1 MKMKNIVSLVLIIAV
16 NVMAHSQETQI
27 DLKEIT
33 VVSSP
38 RIELPFSENSRTIQV
53 ISKEEITESPANNV
67 AELLQQVAGIDI
79 RRRGVS
85 GMQADLYIRG
95 GGFDQTLLL
104 IDGIKVEDAQTGH
117 HTMNMALP
125 IEVIERIE
133 IIKGSA
139 SRVYGQN
146 AFSGAINIITSKV
159 AENMVSVS
167 LESGSY
173 KQQNASV
180 TISRKNEDQ
189 SMLFHYSNNSSDGH
203 KYNTDYKNENYFLK
217 NSFEIKGLP
226 IDMISSFN
234 ERKFG
239 ANGFYASPEAIDQYE
254 ETQASL
260 LGFSTKIISNNFIIK
275 PKLYWKRNQ
284 DMYVYLRDNPSV
296 YRNLHITNKIGA
308 ELNGSYESNKGITGF
323 GVDISSIKL
332 SSNNLGE
339 RKRTMVN
346 LFLEHQMKFA
356 ENKIDVTPGVAFSYF
371 SDVSTNQNYQNNFFR
386 NFFMYPGIDIG
397 YVLNDDVKLY
407 SNIGYT
413 YRVPTYTDLFY
424 TSPTTIGNEN
434 LKPEKAFTKE
444 IGLDYTKGNF
454 NFIFTLYNRDASD
467 VIDYVKN
474 VESAPWEAFN
484 IREINTKG
492 YELGLTYN
500 FYVASFLNHSIKIG
514 YSNIKDDLKQ
524 TDFNF
529 SRYSLNS
536 LKNHLTTSYSFEI
549 KKNLKSSII
558 YKYAERN
565 FGEHYSVMDIKVS
578 YTLKKYNL
586 YITANNLFDTIYS
599 ETNLVEMPGRNILL
613 GLNVKF

>member
-1 MKMKNIVSLVLIIAV
+1 MKKVISIILIIAI
-16 NVMAHSQETQI
+16 NSIIFSQEKQVN
-27 DLKEIT
+27 LEEIT

-38 RIELPFSENSRTIQV
+38 RIELPFSESSKTVQL
-53 ISKEEITESPANNV
+53 ISKEEIINSPANNV

-139 SRVYGQN
+139 SRIYGQN
-146 AFSGAINIITSKV
+146 AFTGAINIITTKAV
-159 AENMVSVS
+159 EDIVSIG

-173 KQQNASV
+173 EQQNASV
-180 TISRKNEDQ
+180 TISRNIKNK
-189 SMLFHYSNNSSDGH
+189 SVLFHYSNNSSQGH

-260 LGFSTKIISNNFIIK
+260 LGFSTKIVRKNLIIK

-284 DMYVYLRDNPSV
+284 DMYVYLRENPSV
-296 YRNLHITNKIGA
+296 YRNLHITNKIGM
-308 ELNGSYESNKGITGF
+308 EVNGSYVSTTGVTGF
-323 GVDISSIKL
+323 GAGVSSIKL
-332 SSNNLGE
+332 SSNNLGN
-339 RKRTMVN
+339 RDRTVVD
-346 LFLEHQMKFA
+346 LFVEHQMKFA
-356 ENKIDVTPGVAFSYF
+356 KNKIDLTPGVAFSYF

-386 NFFMYPGIDIG
+386 NFFMYPGLDVG
-397 YVLNDDVKLY
+397 YNLNDNIKLY

-424 TSPTTIGNEN
+424 SSPTTIGNEN
-434 LKPEKAFTKE
+434 LNPEKAFTQEFGVRYNK
-444 IGLDYTKGNF
+444 DNF
-454 NFIFTLYNRDASD
+454 NFTFNLYNRDASD

-474 VESAPWEAFN
+474 VESAAWEAFN
-484 IREINTKG
+484 IRDINTKG
-492 YELGLTYN
+492 YEIGVSYD
-500 FYVASFLNHSIKIG
+500 FYLATFLKHSINIG
-514 YSNIKDDLKQ
+514 YSNIKDDLKE
-524 TDFNF
+524 TEFNF

-536 LKNHLTTSYSFEI
+536 LKNHITSSYSFEI
-549 KKNLKSSII
+549 KKYLKSTVV
-558 YKYAERN
+558 YKYAERS
-565 FGEHYSVMDIKVS
+565 FGEDYSVMDFKLS
-578 YTLKKYNL
+578 YDLKNYN
-586 YITANNLFDTIYS
+586 ISVTGNNLFDTVYS
-599 ETNLVEMPGRNILL
+599 ETNLVEMPGRNFLV
-613 GLNVKF
+613 GLNAKF

>member
-1 MKMKNIVSLVLIIAV
+1 
-16 NVMAHSQETQI
+16 MAHSQETQI

-189 SMLFHYSNNSSDGH
+189 SVLFHYSNNSSDGH

-565 FGEHYSVMDIKVS
+565 FGEDYSVMDIKVS

>member
-1 MKMKNIVSLVLIIAV
+1 MKNIVSLVLIIAV

-189 SMLFHYSNNSSDGH
+189 SVLFHYSNNSSDGH

-308 ELNGSYESNKGITGF
+308 ELNGSYESNNGITGF

-397 YVLNDDVKLY
+397 YVLNDDIKLY

-565 FGEHYSVMDIKVS
+565 FGEDYSVMDIKVS

>member
-1 MKMKNIVSLVLIIAV
+1 MKMKNIVSLVLLIAV
-16 NVMAHSQETQI
+16 NVIAHSQETQI

-38 RIELPFSENSRTIQV
+38 RIELPFSENSRTLQV
-53 ISKEEITESPANNV
+53 ISKKEITESPANNV

-189 SMLFHYSNNSSDGH
+189 SVLFHYSNNSSDGH

-308 ELNGSYESNKGITGF
+308 ELNGSYESNNGITGF
-323 GVDISSIKL
+323 GVDISSVKL

-565 FGEHYSVMDIKVS
+565 FGEDYSVMDIKVS

>member
-1 MKMKNIVSLVLIIAV
+1 MKNIVSLVLLISV
-16 NVMAHSQETQI
+16 NVIAHSQETQI

-38 RIELPFSENSRTIQV
+38 RIELPFSENSRTLQV
-53 ISKEEITESPANNV
+53 ISKKEITESPANNV

-189 SMLFHYSNNSSDGH
+189 SVLFHYSNNSSDGH

-308 ELNGSYESNKGITGF
+308 ELNGSYESNNGITGF
-323 GVDISSIKL
+323 GVDISSVKL

-565 FGEHYSVMDIKVS
+565 FGEDYSVMDIKVS